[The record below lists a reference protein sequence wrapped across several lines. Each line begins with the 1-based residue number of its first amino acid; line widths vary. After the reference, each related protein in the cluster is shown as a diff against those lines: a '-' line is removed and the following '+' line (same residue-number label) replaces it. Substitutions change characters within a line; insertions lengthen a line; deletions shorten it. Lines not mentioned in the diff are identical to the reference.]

1 MFNDEI
7 INKIFESRYEK
18 IEENIQEEYH
28 KKIKQIVTENKEE
41 RNNIKM
47 NIISEL
53 YYKEGFKDGVN
64 FIIKNMRK
72 WAKKSKIIAQKPCK
86 IRISII

>member
-1 MFNDEI
+1 MLSDEFL
-7 INKIFESRYEK
+7 NQVFESRYEK

-28 KKIKQIVTENKEE
+28 KRIKQIIAENDEE

-53 YYKEGFKDGVN
+53 YYKKGFKDGAN
-64 FIIKNMRK
+64 FVIKNIK
-72 WAKKSKIIAQKPCK
+72 N
-86 IRISII
+86 

>member
-1 MFNDEI
+1 MLDDEI
-7 INKIFESRYEK
+7 IKKIFESRYEK

-28 KKIKQIVTENKEE
+28 KKIKQIKIEDSEE

-53 YYKEGFKDGVN
+53 YYNQGFKDGVN
-64 FIIKNMRK
+64 FIIKNI
-72 WAKKSKIIAQKPCK
+72 KK
-86 IRISII
+86 

>member
-1 MFNDEI
+1 MFNEEI
-7 INKIFESRYEK
+7 LNQIFEKNYEI

-28 KKIKQIVTENKEE
+28 KKVKLIEEEDKEE

-53 YYKEGFKDGVN
+53 YYKQGFKDGIN
-64 FIIKNMRK
+64 FIINSI
-72 WAKKSKIIAQKPCK
+72 KK
-86 IRISII
+86 

>member
-1 MFNDEI
+1 MLSDEFL
-7 INKIFESRYEK
+7 NQVFESRYEK

-28 KKIKQIVTENKEE
+28 KRIKQIIAENDEE

-53 YYKEGFKDGVN
+53 YYKQGFKDGAN
-64 FIIKNMRK
+64 FVIKNIK
-72 WAKKSKIIAQKPCK
+72 N
-86 IRISII
+86 